1 MRRDYIDTM
10 KADGFGEF
18 LTACEAIRNCKFV
31 IAEHKI
37 SGLLKAIADNKR
49 LYSMFG
55 AALYGF
61 DYKLV
66 FTEAIGNG
74 VFLLPSEPKKAIAL
88 VFRILLDIDE
98 GKMSLQNFLE
108 AYFYSVS
115 VNESYA
121 RFCLE
126 VIAPFETYCRTMFS
140 QSDGMPELAEIV
152 ADSAKAYDNVNG
164 KFRANLKSDA
174 LNCLATLVEI
184 ADSVITGA
192 IDRAEFKAC
201 LNGLTRA
208 IGSDDYDG
216 IISAFLGVKYAV
228 AYFFRSSRSV
238 LEIYKKLEYDIK
250 HLAD

>member
-1 MRRDYIDTM
+1 
-10 KADGFGEF
+10 
-18 LTACEAIRNCKFV
+18 
-31 IAEHKI
+31 
-37 SGLLKAIADNKR
+37 
-49 LYSMFG
+49 
-55 AALYGF
+55 
-61 DYKLV
+61 
-66 FTEAIGNG
+66 
-74 VFLLPSEPKKAIAL
+74 
-88 VFRILLDIDE
+88 
-98 GKMSLQNFLE
+98 
-108 AYFYSVS
+108 
-115 VNESYA
+115 
-121 RFCLE
+121 
-126 VIAPFETYCRTMFS
+126 MFS

-174 LNCLATLVEI
+174 LNCVATLVEI